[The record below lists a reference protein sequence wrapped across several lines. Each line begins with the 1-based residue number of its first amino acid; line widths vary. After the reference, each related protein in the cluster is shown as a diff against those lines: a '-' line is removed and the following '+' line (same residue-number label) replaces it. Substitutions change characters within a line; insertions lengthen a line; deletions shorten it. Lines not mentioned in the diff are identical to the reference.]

1 MLGWIICR
9 DSGAVMLEERE
20 VGGVG
25 VLLLQIPRQTG
36 WWQRRRLRKMLGEL
50 ARRGVRRAV
59 VQGGEVPELAE
70 FGILPVDSF
79 PLRRAL
85 LPKLLRWVDRE
96 WRLDL
101 AGAAVMLRSDVSDAA
116 AWQAALAISRQA
128 RYVHL
133 DTGPG
138 QARLEERLRRT
149 VGLGRG
155 GAEPVLEICLGRQS
169 GGGRP
174 ALHLGCGCG
183 ARQRLTLWTPQLPEG
198 EESLLCALFQAEK
211 LQIEDIQIRFVEFR
225 A

>member
-9 DSGAVMLEERE
+9 DSGAVTLEERE

-36 WWQRRRLRKMLGEL
+36 WRQRRRLRKMLGEL
-50 ARRGVRRAV
+50 ARRGVRRVV

-96 WRLDL
+96 WQLDL

-183 ARQRLTLWTPQLPEG
+183 ARQGLTLWTPQLPEG

>member
-9 DSGAVMLEERE
+9 DGDGVILEEQE
-20 VGGVG
+20 VGGMR
-25 VLLLQIPRQTG
+25 VLVLHIPRQTG
-36 WWQRRRLRKMLGEL
+36 WRQRRRLRKMLGEL

-59 VQGGEVPELAE
+59 VQGGTVPELAE
-70 FGILPVDSF
+70 FGIRPVDSF

-85 LPKLLRWVDRE
+85 LPQLLRWVDRE
-96 WRLDL
+96 WQLGLD
-101 AGAAVMLRSDVSDAA
+101 GAAVMLRSDVSDAA
-116 AWQAALAISRQA
+116 AWQAALALSRQV

-138 QARLEERLRRT
+138 QSLLEERLRRA

-155 GAEPVLEICLGRQS
+155 GAEPVLGICLGRQS

-183 ARQRLTLWTPQLPEG
+183 ARQRLALWTPQRPEG
-198 EESLLCALFQAEK
+198 EEGLLCALFQAEK

>member
-9 DSGAVMLEERE
+9 DDGAVTLEERE

-36 WWQRRRLRKMLGEL
+36 WRQRRRLRKMLGEL

-79 PLRRAL
+79 PLRRAM

>member
-9 DSGAVMLEERE
+9 DGGGVTLEERE

-36 WWQRRRLRKMLGEL
+36 WRQRRRLRKMLGEL
-50 ARRGVRRAV
+50 ARRGVRRVV

-79 PLRRAL
+79 PLRRAM